1 MYLKNINEIENGM
14 VVFMPSGIQATLSIE
29 NGDIIVEYPEMYK
42 DCYTKEQFEKLIEE
56 GIFIF
61 EEPSQM
67 IMEDFEED
75 VFEELIKFADNEGV
89 NVYELDQFDA
99 ADIAEFITDELGHQV
114 DVETVERLIAQEI
127 EDMENLG
134 LEMEDDEID
143 ESILEKLT
151 KKGYIRDALSEAYK
165 QEDNQPG
172 SVYTAQKDKNL
183 EYVTADFKNAILTK
197 LTRIA
202 KEYPNVHV
210 RQQATTF
217 IDELGL
223 QEYYD
228 IKAVKD
234 FVDKYLKTLT
244 EELGDY
250 ANNYG
255 LQNIAEQIQDGNK
268 SGDSD
273 VFGSWFLTTSLDEK
287 WNNLTQNAKDYI
299 LENISYPVY
308 DGHLSYTDL
317 ELVLHS
323 GSVLNEEDLK
333 SMELFDNE
341 QITEILSENGEET
354 AYISYQLHLEDEGGL
369 EESFK
374 IKKKKKKQ
382 KIEDSLHEELKVGD
396 KVEYLN
402 WYGDTVEGT
411 GVVKHIEPGL
421 AGHGDTTPSRV
432 ITIQSDKGN
441 IFKQDEHRVRKINE
455 DVEETDLGLYIQT
468 AGDLYNKYIS
478 GKQKDQVDWDNLVND
493 GVNGYKEKIKNI
505 EFTDEDKEAAK
516 EYVKTYFF
524 ENVNENIYLK
534 DKEGNEEGPFQD
546 QEAKEE
552 FLKTQKENGNNKE
565 YEEVIKE
572 DNMKNEAMNVLDQ
585 NIKTWYQ
592 GKYETDELGE
602 ELNDV
607 TFNELEKRMR
617 AGEDV
622 YDILGVGDSIVRERV
637 FDFAD
642 RYGKKDLYNLWLS
655 MGRIKSNKQVVH
667 EDCYK
672 VYNTIN
678 PDDAA
683 TELGSWQ
690 DVEEFLNAQWGA
702 YQVDMA
708 KQNADFGTEDD
719 RLEFLAN
726 FEVEFIPA
734 EDIVTEPIESVN
746 EEPID
751 EEPIEDCENCED
763 REPVMEDLENP
774 EEQEETEEQ
783 EEEIESPEQAKDA
796 IDKIEDTVDSLEDFI
811 KTLLDDE
818 EVEDV
823 KTEEEQ
829 EGTQEKIEEP
839 EQEIQEEFADNMSAM
854 LTNINDLDFPDAM
867 HDAVDVKEDGTL
879 YQLSDLAKELAD
891 FKTSIKSEIESIK
904 NDLKMTLQDIKQ
916 DLKQDF
922 NNVETKV
929 QDTKSVVDNLTAEE
943 EDLESME
950 MEEPIEEA
958 PAEEEVEEETQEEE
972 QVEESFNDEYYAGTP
987 IYESIKHIVQ
997 GKKFISIPTIAEALR
1012 ENYGINTKVESTY
1025 KTVKQIVE
1033 NTSFKSLI
1041 VDPVQ
1046 EKQMFKESML
1056 GKASKWLGSGLLGK
1070 LGNEKRQPLDEDIAK
1085 VKMEIDK
1092 LTKEGKDAQTIK
1104 DTITLQADNDQ
1115 EQEEAEKYAVE
1126 QIQKNAQADA
1136 MKEALL
1142 RTARH
1147 STLNTL
1153 KYN

>member
-99 ADIAEFITDELGHQV
+99 ADIAEFITDELGDQI

-234 FVDKYLKTLT
+234 FVNKYLKTLT
-244 EELGDY
+244 EELGPY
-250 ANNYG
+250 ADNYA
-255 LQNIAEQIQDGNK
+255 LQNIAEQIEDGNK
-268 SGDSD
+268 SGDSAT
-273 VFGSWFLTTSLDEK
+273 FGAWLLTTSLDEK
-287 WNNLTQNAKDYI
+287 WNNLTQNAKNYI
-299 LENISYPVY
+299 LEKIAAPVY
-308 DGHLSYTDL
+308 DGHLSYNDL
-317 ELVLHS
+317 ELVLHK
-323 GSVLNEEDLK
+323 GSALNEEDLK
-333 SMELFDNE
+333 SMELFDDE
-341 QITEILSENGEET
+341 QIDEILSEDGEEA
-354 AYISYQLHLEDEGGL
+354 AYISYEVQLEDYDGL
-369 EESFK
+369 KESFK
-374 IKKKKKKQ
+374 VKKKKKKE
-382 KIEDSLHEELKVGD
+382 KIEDSLH
-396 KVEYLN
+396 
-402 WYGDTVEGT
+402 
-411 GVVKHIEPGL
+411 
-421 AGHGDTTPSRV
+421 
-432 ITIQSDKGN
+432 
-441 IFKQDEHRVRKINE
+441 E

-468 AGDLYNKYIS
+468 TGDLYNKYIS

-493 GVNGYKEKIKNI
+493 GVNGYKKEIENI

-524 ENVNENIYLK
+524 ENVNEDIYLK
-534 DKEGNEEGPFQD
+534 DEEGNEEGPFQD
-546 QEAKEE
+546 QKAKEE

-642 RYGKKDLYNLWLS
+642 RYGKKNLYDLWLS
-655 MGRIKSNKQVVH
+655 MGRIKYNKQVVH

-702 YQVDMA
+702 YQVDIA

-751 EEPIEDCENCED
+751 VAPIEEEPCEDC
-763 REPVMEDLENP
+763 EPVMEDLENP

-811 KTLLDDE
+811 KTLLDDD
-818 EVEDV
+818 VEAE
-823 KTEEEQ
+823 TEEEQ

-839 EQEIQEEFADNMSAM
+839 EQEMQEEFADNMSAM

-997 GKKFISIPTIAEALR
+997 GKKYISIPTIAEALR
-1012 ENYGINTKVESTY
+1012 EDYGINTKVESTY

-1041 VDPVQ
+1041 VDVAQ

-1115 EQEEAEKYAVE
+1115 EQEEAEKYAAE